1 MFVVVCPYILS
12 SRLELTSKDEMKKEY
27 KTITE
32 FDWWK
37 NKSTSR
43 GLPKDHPFLNR
54 ENDVSISRKVIKEK
68 ADTAPENPH
77 PKE

>member
-1 MFVVVCPYILS
+1 MPEI
-12 SRLELTSKDEMKKEY
+12 KKEY

-37 NKSTSR
+37 NKSNSS

-54 ENDVSISRKVIKEK
+54 ENNANTKREVIKEI
-68 ADTAPENPH
+68 AETEPENSDQ
-77 PKE
+77 ENGI

>member
-1 MFVVVCPYILS
+1 MAEI
-12 SRLELTSKDEMKKEY
+12 KKKY

-37 NKSTSR
+37 NKSNSS

-54 ENDVSISRKVIKEK
+54 ENDSSIRRKVIKEK
-68 ADTAPENPH
+68 AGIDPESSKT
-77 PKE
+77 KE

>member
-1 MFVVVCPYILS
+1 MFVVVCPYIPS

-54 ENDVSISRKVIKEK
+54 ENDASTKREVIKEI
-68 ADTAPENPH
+68 ADAEPE
-77 PKE
+77 K